1 MRQTERLDRQF
12 AEYELVERIADGRM
26 GEVFKAKSEGV
37 EGFEK
42 ILCVKILYPRL
53 AREDAFV
60 DKVIEEAK
68 RAVSLSHANV
78 AQVLDLGQDDESRRY
93 YIASEHINGLD
104 LGTARNIAAKADR
117 QWPRDLSLFIAS
129 EVAKALDYA
138 HRRKDFNFDNLNLL
152 HRDVSPSN
160 VLISYDGE
168 VKVTDFGL
176 SRAFDAVPVSREDD
190 PDRRYLYAPPEHARG
205 ADYSRASDIFGLG
218 LVTYEMLT
226 GRHPYR
232 NDGKPMRRSASDA
245 DIPPISEVLQVPA
258 DLEQIV
264 DAMLDPEPA
273 ARIDN
278 AGTVYEELVGFLY
291 QENLRSDSRA
301 LSGLMS
307 ELRSFR
313 ENRDDSS
320 SEPRDP
326 SLDEISHSEVQSFYE
341 RSEVEAQRAAA
352 DSNNELPEVPG
363 GLDDSFE
370 SARRGRG
377 RAVLMSGQFGRGRQY
392 LPDRLADVLTDQA
405 DTRGIVLHRAE
416 DDRLRPW
423 GLIADMLET
432 LANQN
437 ADHGIATEV
446 DSSTLSLL
454 DSLGGSSAVTRLL
467 SELWG
472 LRRHAGHDSLVPD
485 EQPLDNHINDMLR
498 RWMRQVD
505 RDDETIVIL
514 VDRVERSDRRSL
526 QLLRRILDWIGSHS
540 VLLVMSTKDEESMRN
555 HFDVGKPDALR
566 AVRVGASE
574 ATGHGDIPELDT
586 AARRILT
593 TLSLLERPVRR
604 ASLATILSLT
614 ATELDTAVE
623 PLLDHGLVRAPHPDS
638 LLSAT
643 TDADFD
649 PETSTTASEHLQL
662 CNRLLEFFDQCTP
675 SSSQSFSRTAP
686 TRLRLHAIANRRDPL
701 EREAASYEDWLVRFG
716 WEPTAADLYHR
727 LAATLNLFPVGDTRI
742 QFESLARATHFSLE
756 SGELPRARQTLEPL
770 AARTGDSSFAA
781 LAAMLRGRIHLFED
795 DLEEAR
801 RTLQQAAE
809 LADQFRARSLQPRTM
824 LALARLAARYGD
836 PRQATTYLS
845 RSFHLTELQ
854 RETCSFSSIF
864 RRSHLDRVAN
874 LGRGPHQ
881 PITPA
886 WRAQL
891 LEQRVRLQLR
901 TGSHRSAH
909 DTASTLASLVDAYPA
924 PTVRMRSD
932 LVDGLLFEI
941 EERPRMAN
949 HRFERVIGQARNL
962 GLETLLLSGLL
973 HQAELACRHD
983 RFEHLRSR
991 ANHLLERA
999 RPLGALY
1006 FEQRAREYRAV
1017 TDVLVD
1023 EDDRGL
1029 SVLQQS
1035 LQRAQNR
1042 AIPRDIVRCHRLIAT
1057 VLERASVSLDGQL
1070 EADEHRRRARTHS
1083 NRWHLQTRSKSTS
1096 SYS

>member
-60 DKVIEEAK
+60 DTVIEEAK

-78 AQVLDLGQDDESRRY
+78 AQVLDLGQDDESGRY
-93 YIASEHINGLD
+93 YIASEHINGFD
-104 LGTARNIAAKADR
+104 LGTARKIAARSDR
-117 QWPRDLSLFIAS
+117 QWPRDLALFIAS

-152 HRDVSPSN
+152 HRDVTPSN
-160 VLISYDGE
+160 ILISYDGE
-168 VKVTDFGL
+168 VKMTDFGL
-176 SRAFDAVPVSREDD
+176 SRAFDAVPVSREDN

-232 NDGKPMRRSASDA
+232 DDGKPMRRSASDA
-245 DIPPISEVLQVPA
+245 EIPPISEVLQVPA
-258 DLEQIV
+258 DLEHII
-264 DAMLDPEPA
+264 DAMLEPEPT

-291 QENLRSDSRA
+291 EENLRSDNRA

-307 ELRSFR
+307 ELRSIR
-313 ENRDDSS
+313 EDQEDSPS
-320 SEPRDP
+320 APRDP
-326 SLDEISHSEVQSFYE
+326 SLDEISHADVKSFYE
-341 RSEVEAQRAAA
+341 RSEVEDEERGTDASQG
-352 DSNNELPEVPG
+352 LPEVPG

-405 DTRGIVLHRAE
+405 DTRGIVLHRSE

-423 GLIADMLET
+423 GLVADMLET
-432 LANQN
+432 LADQN
-437 ADHGIATEV
+437 ADHGIASKV
-446 DSSTLSLL
+446 DPSTLSLL
-454 DSLGGSSAVTRLL
+454 DSMGGSRAVTRLL

-472 LRRHAGHDSLVPD
+472 LRRHAGHESLLSD
-485 EQPLDNHINDMLR
+485 EQPLDDHINEMLR
-498 RWMRQVD
+498 RWMRQID

-514 VDRVERSDRRSL
+514 VDRVERADRRSL
-526 QLLRRILDWIGSHS
+526 QLLRRLLDWIGSHS

-574 ATGHGDIPELDT
+574 ATGHGDIPELDAT
-586 AARRILT
+586 SRRVLT
-593 TLSLLERPVRR
+593 TLSLLGRPVRR
-604 ASLATILSLT
+604 TSLATILSLGES
-614 ATELDTAVE
+614 ELDRAVA
-623 PLLDHGLVRAPHPDS
+623 PLLNHGLARTPHPDS

-643 TDADFD
+643 TDADVD
-649 PETSTTASEHLQL
+649 PETSASAEERLQL
-662 CNRLLEFFDQCTP
+662 CNRILEFFDQCTP

-686 TRLRLHAIANRRDPL
+686 TRLRLHAVAGRREPL
-701 EREAASYEDWLVRFG
+701 AREATSYEDWLIRFG
-716 WEPTAADLYHR
+716 WEPIAADLYHR
-727 LAATLNLFPVGDTRI
+727 LADTLNLFPVGDTRI
-742 QFESLARATHFSLE
+742 QLESLARATHYSLE
-756 SGELPRARQTLEPL
+756 SGALPRARQTLEPL
-770 AARTGDSSFAA
+770 AARTNDSSFAA
-781 LAAMLRGRIHLFED
+781 LAGLLRGRIHLFED

-801 RTLQQAAE
+801 RTLRRAAD
-809 LADQFRARSLQPRTM
+809 LADRFRARRLQPRTM
-824 LALARLAARYGD
+824 LALARLANRYGD
-836 PRQATTYLS
+836 PRQANEYLS

-854 RETCSFSSIF
+854 HEPQSFSSGP
-864 RRSHLDRVAN
+864 RRHPRERIAD

-886 WRAQL
+886 WRARL
-891 LEQRVRLQLR
+891 LEQHVRLQLE
-901 TGSHRSAH
+901 TSNHRAAH
-909 DTASTLASLVDAYPA
+909 DTASTLASLVDAFPA

-941 EERPRMAN
+941 EGQPRVAN
-949 HRFERVIGQARNL
+949 HRFERVIGRARNL
-962 GLETLLLSGLL
+962 GLETMLLSGLL
-973 HQAELACRHD
+973 HQADLACRHD
-983 RFEHLRSR
+983 RFEHLRTR
-991 ANHLLERA
+991 ADHLLNHA

-1006 FEQRAREYRAV
+1006 FEQRAREYRAL
-1017 TDVLVD
+1017 TDVLVKED
-1023 EDDRGL
+1023 ERGL
-1029 SVLQQS
+1029 SVLNQS

-1042 AIPRDIVRCHRLIAT
+1042 AIPRDIVRCHRLLST
-1057 VLERASVSLDGQL
+1057 VLERASIDLDGHLDAQ
-1070 EADEHRRRARTHS
+1070 DHRRRAHAHS
-1083 NRWHLQTRSKSTS
+1083 DRWHLEIGSD
-1096 SYS
+1096 

>member
-26 GEVFKAKSEGV
+26 GEVFQAKSEGV

-53 AREDAFV
+53 VREDTFV
-60 DKVIEEAK
+60 DSVIEEAK
-68 RAVSLSHANV
+68 RSVSLSHANV
-78 AQVLDLGQDDESRRY
+78 AQVLDLGQDDESGRY
-93 YIASEHINGLD
+93 YIASEHISGFD
-104 LGTARNIAAKADR
+104 LGTAQKIAARADR
-117 QWPRDLSLFIAS
+117 QWPRDLALFIAS

-152 HRDVSPSN
+152 HRDVTPSN
-160 VLISYDGE
+160 ILISYDGE

-176 SRAFDAVPVSREDD
+176 SRAFDAVPVSREDN

-245 DIPPISEVLQVPA
+245 DIPPISEVLRVPA
-258 DLEQIV
+258 DLEQII
-264 DAMLDPEPA
+264 DAMLEPEPT

-291 QENLRSDSRA
+291 EENLRSDSRA

-307 ELRSFR
+307 ELRSIH
-313 ENRDDSS
+313 EDQRDSP

-326 SLDEISHSEVQSFYE
+326 SLDEISHADVKSFYE
-341 RSEVEAQRAAA
+341 RSEVEAQ
-352 DSNNELPEVPG
+352 EGETGTGQGLPEVPG
-363 GLDDSFE
+363 RLDDSFK
-370 SARRGRG
+370 SARQGRG
-377 RAVLMSGQFGRGRQY
+377 RAVLMSGQFGRGREY
-392 LPDRLADVLTDQA
+392 LPDRLADVLIDQA
-405 DTRGIVLHRAE
+405 DTRGIVLHRSD

-423 GLIADMLET
+423 GLIADLLET
-432 LANQN
+432 LANRN
-437 ADHGIATEV
+437 ADHGIASEV
-446 DSSTLSLL
+446 DSSTLSLI
-454 DSLGGSSAVTRLL
+454 DSLGGSEAVTRLL

-472 LRRHAGHDSLVPD
+472 LRRHAGHESLLSD
-485 EQPLDNHINDMLR
+485 EQPLDNHLNDMLR

-505 RDDETIVIL
+505 RDDETIVI
-514 VDRVERSDRRSL
+514 VIDRVERADRRSL

-540 VLLVMSTKDEESMRN
+540 VLLVMSTKDEKSMRD

-574 ATGHGDIPELDT
+574 ATGHEDIPELDPT
-586 AARRILT
+586 SRRVLAA
-593 TLSLLERPVRR
+593 LSVLERPVRR
-604 ASLATILSLT
+604 ASLGTILSLS
-614 ATELDTAVE
+614 ATELDTAANF
-623 PLLDHGLVRAPHPDS
+623 LLNHGLARTPHPDS

-649 PETSTTASEHLQL
+649 LEISASTRERSQL
-662 CNRLLEFFDQCTP
+662 CDQILEFFDQCRP

-686 TRLRLHAIANRRDPL
+686 TRLRLHAVAGRRELL
-701 EREAASYEDWLVRFG
+701 EREAAEYEDWLVRFG
-716 WEPTAADLYHR
+716 WEPVAADLHHR
-727 LAATLNLFPVGDTRI
+727 LADTLNLFSVGDTRI
-742 QFESLARATHFSLE
+742 QFESLARGTHYSLE
-756 SGELPRARQTLEPL
+756 SGALPRARQTLEPL
-770 AARTGDSSFAA
+770 AARTDNSSFAA
-781 LAAMLRGRIHLFED
+781 LAGLLRGRIHLFED

-801 RTLQQAAE
+801 RTLQRAAD
-809 LADQFRARSLQPRTM
+809 LADRFRARSLQPRIM

-836 PRQATTYLS
+836 PRQANEYLS

-854 RETCSFSSIF
+854 RNKRFFSSDC
-864 RRSHLDRVAN
+864 RGQHHDRVVK

-881 PITPA
+881 PITPP

-891 LEQRVRLQLR
+891 LEHRVRLQL
-901 TGSHRSAH
+901 GSGHHRAAH
-909 DTASTLASLVDAYPA
+909 DTASTLASLVDSYPA

-932 LVDGLLFEI
+932 LTDGLLFEI

-949 HRFERVIGQARNL
+949 HRFERVIGRAHNL

-973 HQAELACRHD
+973 HQADLACRHE
-983 RFEHLRSR
+983 RFEHLRTR
-991 ANHLLERA
+991 ADYLLDRA

-1006 FEQRAREYRAV
+1006 FEQRAREYRAM
-1017 TDVLVD
+1017 TDVLVEGD
-1023 EDDRGL
+1023 KNGL
-1029 SVLQQS
+1029 SILQQS

-1057 VLERASVSLDGQL
+1057 VLERASVNIDGEL
-1070 EADEHRRRARTHS
+1070 EAEDHRRRARAHS
-1083 NRWHLQTRSKSTS
+1083 NRWRLEIGTE
-1096 SYS
+1096 